1 MGAIDENTGTKGL
14 LEMLSNFLHSG
25 NFYKVEI
32 YILKKI
38 DKNTLLAI
46 E

>member
-14 LEMLSNFLHSG
+14 LEMLSNFLQSG
-25 NFYKVEI
+25 NWYT
-32 YILKKI
+32 YINQPNKI
-38 DKNTLLAI
+38 DKNSILAI